1 MLATLGFRPLKSQK
15 DSSGVM
21 DTLLTVLHSFQQNK
35 IYYGDLEQRIA
46 VLQTEHDHA
55 LANLEKKN
63 NKLEL
68 CEREADDLRA
78 KLSSTYSS
86 LNEYKEEARVAKEEA
101 STLKAGFAYYKNQY
115 SHEIRKRDNEMQKL
129 KQSYQ
134 KAVSSSSS
142 SGGLKVVMING
153 RMPARSY
160 KKTPENAHDDFQK
173 LVSDEKDTRIQE
185 LTDEILQLKTC
196 LYDIYA
202 RVKLLLSKIGSSSG
216 SITKEQIYLPFEMIQ
231 EEIQEEMLHLI
242 EELESVE
249 KVLNNQT
256 EQLDELNTVINDQ
269 QKVIKEMAELEGRGA
284 VASKEEEES
293 VKK

>member
-1 MLATLGFRPLKSQK
+1 
-15 DSSGVM
+15 
-21 DTLLTVLHSFQQNK
+21 
-35 IYYGDLEQRIA
+35 
-46 VLQTEHDHA
+46 
-55 LANLEKKN
+55 
-63 NKLEL
+63 
-68 CEREADDLRA
+68 
-78 KLSSTYSS
+78 
-86 LNEYKEEARVAKEEA
+86 
-101 STLKAGFAYYKNQY
+101 
-115 SHEIRKRDNEMQKL
+115 MQKL

-153 RMPARSY
+153 KMPARSY

-249 KVLNNQT
+249 TVLNNQT

-269 QKVIKEMAELEGRGA
+269 QKVIKDMAELEGRGA